1 MSTTLFKVTRSH
13 TAPDTLGPAGD
24 WRTLGTCSSTP
35 DDDLW
40 FAEPS
45 DKATIRDAITAC
57 LSCPVLLLC
66 RQAAADEERGDG
78 KQSRYGIRGGLT
90 PVQRWAADPHTQA
103 GKGKGGRRLAPCGT
117 NAAYDRHVRNGE
129 QPCDPCRR
137 AHNERNVQVRAEA
150 RHRRNIT
157 GGCGT
162 TKAYYRHLQAGEPID
177 PACQAAS
184 DAYEQQLTA
193 PRLPAACGTRSG
205 YQKHRRL
212 GETAC
217 APCRQAN
224 ADADRRLRN
233 TGTTTERSAA

>member
-24 WRTLGTCSSTP
+24 WRPLGTCSEAP
-35 DDDLW
+35 DDNLW

-45 DKATIRDAITAC
+45 DKATTREAIATC

-117 NAAYDRHVRNGE
+117 PAAYDRHVRNGE
-129 QPCDPCRR
+129 PVDDPCRL
-137 AHNERNVQVRAEA
+137 AHNARNVQVRAEA
-150 RHRRNIT
+150 RHRS
-157 GGCGT
+157 
-162 TKAYYRHLQAGEPID
+162 
-177 PACQAAS
+177 AAA
-184 DAYEQQLTA
+184 DH
-193 PRLPAACGTRSG
+193 GTRSG
-205 YQKHRRL
+205 YQKHLRAGTTPCDLCQQAHADTATRYRR
-212 GETAC
+212 
-217 APCRQAN
+217 
-224 ADADRRLRN
+224 

>member
-13 TAPDTLGPAGD
+13 TAPDTLGRAVD
-24 WRTLGTCSSTP
+24 WRTLGNCSTAP
-35 DDDLW
+35 NDDLW
-40 FAEPS
+40 FPEAT
-45 DKATIRDAITAC
+45 DKATARAAITVC

-90 PVQRWAADPHTQA
+90 PVQRWVADSHTQA

-117 NAAYDRHVRNGE
+117 NAAYDRHVRSGE

-150 RHRRNIT
+150 RHR
-157 GGCGT
+157 
-162 TKAYYRHLQAGEPID
+162 
-177 PACQAAS
+177 QAA
-184 DAYEQQLTA
+184 
-193 PRLPAACGTRSG
+193 AACGTRGG
-205 YQKHRRL
+205 YQKHRRN
-212 GETAC
+212 GEAAC
-217 APCRQAN
+217 TPCRQAN

>member
-1 MSTTLFKVTRSH
+1 MSLPLFKVTRSH

-24 WRTLGTCSSTP
+24 WRTLGTCSTTP

-45 DKATIRDAITAC
+45 DKATTHDAITVC
-57 LSCPVLLLC
+57 LACPVVLLC

-117 NAAYDRHVRNGE
+117 NAAYDRHTRNGE

-137 AHNERNVQVRAEA
+137 AHNERNVQVRAES
-150 RHRRNIT
+150 RHRR
-157 GGCGT
+157 
-162 TKAYYRHLQAGEPID
+162 
-177 PACQAAS
+177 AA
-184 DAYEQQLTA
+184 ATE
-193 PRLPAACGTRSG
+193 CGTRGG
-205 YQKHRRL
+205 YQKHQRN

-224 ADADRRLRN
+224 ADADRRLRD
-233 TGTTTERSAA
+233 TGTTVAA